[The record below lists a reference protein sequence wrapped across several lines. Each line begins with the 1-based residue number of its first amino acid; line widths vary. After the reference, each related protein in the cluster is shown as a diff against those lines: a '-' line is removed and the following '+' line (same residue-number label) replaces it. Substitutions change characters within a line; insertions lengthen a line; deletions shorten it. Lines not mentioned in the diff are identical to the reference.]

1 MSLNS
6 YRVYQNSVAFKKKM
20 FLQPFYQFKSLLS
33 SKAPHLPHCC
43 DFSSVQVLSCDLFH
57 LSSQESSLRFSTDIT
72 QRPSPHKAL
81 ELPLILLFLAFQTHL
96 FIRCCS
102 VLPALC
108 NKLFSVLADEN
119 AFVGKQL
126 IHKISHRNYFTE
138 SQSH

>member
-57 LSSQESSLRFSTDIT
+57 LSNQESSLRFSTDVT

-81 ELPLILLFLAFQTHL
+81 ELPSH
-96 FIRCCS
+96 
-102 VLPALC
+102 PALPC
-108 NKLFSVLADEN
+108 LPNPSFHSLLLSCQHFATNCSLYLLMKMLLLAN
-119 AFVGKQL
+119 
-126 IHKISHRNYFTE
+126 S
-138 SQSH
+138 